1 MIIIYEKDEKKKEVA
16 RFSSEEEAK
25 KYMSKYET
33 YFDSKKDLTIEY
45 ES

>member
-1 MIIIYEKDEKKKEVA
+1 MIIIYENDGKKKEVA

-33 YFDSKKDLTIEY
+33 YFDTKKELTIEY
-45 ES
+45 QS